1 MNKTNLNTNDV
12 KNILEQIFNGNL
24 AKYRASLGKIAYENA
39 NSEKIILT
47 DEGDGT
53 QTEYDLAQYLDLRFY
68 SWKNRLVD
76 SENPIASPFSA
87 FESWLESLNR
97 SMDSSYALVELTDSE
112 ITPSQDIDSAT
123 LTGTITIIAQ
133 TNKIANL
140 DYYVTK
146 IRNIYSGAPQDI
158 QNAFGDI
165 VKAYINIG
173 IPLYESEPQMLP
185 IGECVEIRVN
195 FTISY
200 IMNAYDYTTTP
211 IKLSFAPVP
220 VGVIMA
226 NTDDINNVSGTS
238 LTLYIRQNL
247 GRKPIDGDCLFVTLT
262 GVTPNQTYT
271 FIYDGATQQWINY
284 GIGGR
289 RWYDL
294 PYNKLVWQN
303 VATSQSAPKANR
315 PDLTGFLP
323 TAISQVKTISFYDF
337 DQYLTNEINK
347 IFWETGAA
355 QKGATLSVDDLQD
368 TEQSD
373 VRIPIQIAVQ
383 YGGVWYVYK
392 DFIETMQKTVS
403 NGEFN
408 ITSLTLKGDARA

>member
-24 AKYRASLGKIAYENA
+24 AKHRASLGKIAYENA

-76 SENPIASPFSA
+76 SENPVVSPYST
-87 FESWLESLNR
+87 FESWLDSLNK

-123 LTGTITIIAQ
+123 LTGAITVIAQ

-185 IGECVEIRVN
+185 IGECVEIRIN

-200 IMNAYDYTTTP
+200 LMNALDYTTTP
-211 IKLSFAPVP
+211 IKLS
-220 VGVIMA
+220 
-226 NTDDINNVSGTS
+226 
-238 LTLYIRQNL
+238 L
-247 GRKPIDGDCLFVTLT
+247 DGESWTEIPF
-262 GVTPNQTYT
+262 
-271 FIYDGATQQWINY
+271 
-284 GIGGR
+284 
-289 RWYDL
+289 
-294 PYNKLVWQN
+294 NKIVWQN
-303 VATSQSAPKANR
+303 IATTQAAPKANR
-315 PDLTGFLP
+315 PDNTGFLVM
-323 TAISQVKTISFYDF
+323 ALSQVKTISFFDF
-337 DQYLTNEINK
+337 NAAKGLNK
-347 IFWETGAA
+347 IFWESGAI
-355 QKGATLSVDDLQD
+355 KSGTSIDDATVIAPKSP
-368 TEQSD
+368 
-373 VRIPIQIAVQ
+373 RIPIWVAVK
-383 YGGVWYVYK
+383 YDGHWYIYK
-392 DFIETMQKTVS
+392 DIIETMQKTVS

-408 ITSLTLKGDARA
+408 VTSITLRGDAKE

>member
-24 AKYRASLGKIAYENA
+24 AKHRASLGKIAYENA

-47 DEGDGT
+47 DEGNGT

-76 SENPIASPFSA
+76 SETPVVSPYST
-87 FESWLESLNR
+87 FESWLDSLNK
-97 SMDSSYALVELTDSE
+97 SMNSSYALVELTDSE

-123 LTGTITIIAQ
+123 LTGAITVIAQ

-185 IGECVEIRVN
+185 IGECVEIRIN

-200 IMNAYDYTTTP
+200 LMNALDYTTTP
-211 IKLSFAPVP
+211 MKLS
-220 VGVIMA
+220 
-226 NTDDINNVSGTS
+226 
-238 LTLYIRQNL
+238 L
-247 GRKPIDGDCLFVTLT
+247 DGENWTEIPF
-262 GVTPNQTYT
+262 
-271 FIYDGATQQWINY
+271 
-284 GIGGR
+284 
-289 RWYDL
+289 
-294 PYNKLVWQN
+294 NKIVWQN
-303 VATSQSAPKANR
+303 IATTQAAPKANR
-315 PDLTGFLP
+315 PDNTGFLV
-323 TAISQVKTISFYDF
+323 TALSQVKTISFFDF
-337 DQYLTNEINK
+337 NAVSGLNK
-347 IFWETGAA
+347 IFWECGAI
-355 QKGATLSVDDLQD
+355 KLGTSIDDATVIAPKSP
-368 TEQSD
+368 
-373 VRIPIQIAVQ
+373 RIPLWVAVK
-383 YGGVWYVYK
+383 YDGRWYIYK
-392 DFIETMQKTVS
+392 DIIETMQKTVS

-408 ITSLTLKGDARA
+408 VTSITLRGDAKE

>member
-24 AKYRASLGKIAYENA
+24 AKHRASLGKIAYENA

-53 QTEYDLAQYLDLRFY
+53 QTEFDLAQYLDLRFY
-68 SWKNRLVD
+68 SWKNRLID
-76 SENPIASPFSA
+76 NENPIASPFSA
-87 FESWLESLNR
+87 FESWIESLNK
-97 SMDSSYALVELTDSE
+97 SMDSSYALVELVDSE

-211 IKLSFAPVP
+211 IKLSLD
-220 VGVIMA
+220 GG
-226 NTDDINNVSGTS
+226 IN
-238 LTLYIRQNL
+238 
-247 GRKPIDGDCLFVTLT
+247 
-262 GVTPNQTYT
+262 
-271 FIYDGATQQWINY
+271 
-284 GIGGR
+284 
-289 RWYDL
+289 WYEL
-294 PYNKLVWQN
+294 PYNKLIWQN
-303 VATSQSAPKANR
+303 VATSQAAPKVNR

-323 TAISQVKTISFYDF
+323 TAISQIKTISFYDF
-337 DQYLTNEINK
+337 DRTLTNEINK
-347 IFWETGAA
+347 IFWATGAA
-355 QKGATLSVDDLQD
+355 QKGATLSSDDLQD
-368 TEQSD
+368 TEQGD
-373 VRIPIQIAVQ
+373 VRIPIRIAVQ
-383 YGGVWYVYK
+383 YDNIWYVYK

-408 ITSLTLKGDARA
+408 ITSLTLKGDARE